1 MRARLCISVVSS
13 LLALLLCAPAVFAGS
28 SEAGWGC
35 TATGSEAGV
44 TLLATPNDGFGY
56 SPLVKESPGVIVNW
70 GVRVETG
77 LGELGQQLGVFR
89 PAGNGEYTKVA
100 ESAVETFHEGF
111 DEYRT
116 RIPVQAGDVVGLSGP
131 AATFYCGGG
140 PSARFD
146 GTVAIGETKS
156 FATDGG
162 IKAPVSSV
170 VEEDKDGDGYGDFS
184 QDGCPES
191 ALFQTSCPLP
201 AITVGKIQVNRRAIV
216 IEASN
221 NTDASFE
228 ARGEVRWRKAPNQPK
243 VRVGLASGPAVQ
255 AAGGA
260 TVLLRVKLPKPVLNR
275 LAHLPRRRSLRARID
290 VKITNLVP
298 YVGTHEIKVRLPG
311 RKPPV

>member
-1 MRARLCISVVSS
+1 MPRRPCLAIASS
-13 LLALLLCAPAVFAGS
+13 LAALLLTAPIASAAS

-35 TATGSEAGV
+35 TATGSEPGV
-44 TLLATPNDGFGY
+44 TLLATPIDGFSY

-77 LGELGQQLGVFR
+77 LGQLDQQLGVFQ

-116 RIPVQAGDVVGLSGP
+116 RIPVQVGDVVGISGP
-131 AATFYCGGG
+131 VETFYCSVG

-146 GTVAIGETKS
+146 SPIAVGETKP
-156 FATDGG
+156 FTTDGA
-162 IKAPVSSV
+162 IKPPVSSV

-201 AITVGKIQVNRRAIV
+201 AITVGKVEVTKRAIV

-221 NTDASFE
+221 NTDAVFQ
-228 ARGEVRWRKAPNQPK
+228 AVGEVRWRRSPSGKK
-243 VRVGLASGPAVQ
+243 VRVGLDSGQSRGV
-255 AAGGA
+255 AGGA
-260 TVLLRVKLPKPVLNR
+260 PIQLRVPLPKKVLNR
-275 LAHLPRRRSLRARID
+275 LAQLPRRQSLRARID
-290 VKITNLVP
+290 VKATNLVP
-298 YVGTHEIKVRLPG
+298 YVGTHEIKVKLRG
-311 RKPPV
+311 RKAPR